1 MSPKHDKLTDEAGR
15 IKAFQDLDVQ
25 TCTSESSF
33 EQITSLLGLGLRMEM
48 VTISLIS
55 ADRQILK
62 ARHGFDLEEGASD
75 GPRAP
80 GFCET
85 AIRGYAPLVVE
96 DTRRDARFRGTP
108 FVPGAP
114 VPRSYIGAPLSTLE
128 GYNLG
133 TICAF
138 DAGPRRFGD
147 HDRRIVRQCAKIVM
161 TQLELRRQASRDFL
175 TGAFNRRC
183 FMSALDL
190 ELARLRRG
198 KGGSVVA
205 LLDID
210 RFKQVNDRFGHLAGD
225 RVLREFAALVAGEC
239 RTADLFARLGGE
251 EFAVML
257 RDTDLAA
264 ARVWADRLRGKV
276 ADARFNGALALEIT
290 VSIGLAPIGETRA
303 TADTVTGVADSAL
316 FDAKRQGRNRVV
328 A

>member
-1 MSPKHDKLTDEAGR
+1 MTPKNDKLADEAGR
-15 IKAFQDLDVQ
+15 IKAFQDLDLQ

-33 EQITSLLGLGLRMEM
+33 DQITSLLGLSLRMEM
-48 VTISLIS
+48 VALSLIS

-62 ARHGFDLEEGASD
+62 ARHGFDLGD
-75 GPRAP
+75 GPRHA
-80 GFCET
+80 GFCEI
-85 AIRGYAPLVVE
+85 AIRDYAPLVVE
-96 DTRRDARFRGTP
+96 DTHRDARFRDKP
-108 FVPGAP
+108 FVPGGP
-114 VPRSYIGAPLSTLE
+114 VPRSYIGAPLTTQE

-138 DAGPRRFGD
+138 DTRPRLFSDRA
-147 HDRRIVRQCAKIVM
+147 RRIVRDCARIVM

-175 TGAFNRRC
+175 TGVFNRRS

-190 ELARLRRG
+190 ELARLRRS
-198 KGGSVVA
+198 KGCSVVA

-210 RFKQVNDRFGHLAGD
+210 RFKKVNDTFGHLAGD
-225 RVLREFAALVAGEC
+225 RVLREFAAAVSGEC
-239 RTADLFARLGGE
+239 RAADLFARLGGE

-257 RDTDLAA
+257 HDTDLDT
-264 ARVWADRLRGKV
+264 ARVWADRVRGKV
-276 ADARFNGALALEIT
+276 ADARFNGELALEIT

-303 TADTVTGVADSAL
+303 TADAVTGVADSAL